1 MTETNTKLA
10 KICANCKYWEPIKNT
25 WMADNRHNYGNF
37 GDCSNPSFIYA
48 EEAVFELSTF
58 MENQP
63 EDALVYCDKEGY
75 FAWFSTGPNFGC
87 IHFDKQELQND

>member
-37 GDCSNPSFIYA
+37 GDCSNPSFIYSD
-48 EEAVFELSTF
+48 EL
-58 MENQP
+58 ENVP
-63 EDALVYCDKEGY
+63 DDALVYREYEGY
-75 FAWFSTGPNFGC
+75 YAEFSTGP
-87 IHFDKQELQND
+87 IRWELQND